1 MSSRRAARVAER
13 IREDTSLLLLH
24 ELRDPRL
31 ALVTI
36 TRAKISD
43 DLRHATIYYSVL
55 GSEGKRRAAERGLA
69 SARGLVRSRVAKGL
83 MLREAPEIEFS
94 FDPSIEKAVEV
105 SRLIDQVSAELHERH
120 PQSAPAA
127 GADAA
132 DSAEAQ
138 AASDGGDEPDTLGA
152 DE

>member
-13 IREDTSLLLLH
+13 IREDASLILLQ

-31 ALVTI
+31 AFVTI
-36 TRAKISD
+36 TRAEISD

-83 MLREAPEIEFS
+83 MLREAPEIQFA
-94 FDPSIEKAVEV
+94 FDPSIEKAVEI
-105 SRLIDQVSAELHERH
+105 SRLIEQVSAELHERH
-120 PQSAPAA
+120 PEGTPAA
-127 GADAA
+127 AGDAA
-132 DSAEAQ
+132 ESAEADD
-138 AASDGGDEPDTLGA
+138 AGDGGDEAAACCG